1 VRVFLHCERP
11 LPGLADQV
19 REILPNA
26 VEVRLEYARE
36 AADERPVD
44 VAALAPRELLQRYH
58 RDRHGAEAEAEL
70 LDLFDR
76 LLDEVTA
83 T

>member
-1 VRVFLHCERP
+1 M
-11 LPGLADQV
+11 
-19 REILPNA
+19 REVLPNA
-26 VEVRLEYARE
+26 IEVRLEYARDE
-36 AADERPVD
+36 PDGRRADL
-44 VAALAPRELLQRYH
+44 AALAPRELLQRYH
-58 RDRHGAEAEAEL
+58 RDRYGADAEAEL